1 MTPLMRQR
9 APARTGRPPVRRR
22 VLPASDR
29 GSITLELAIVFPV
42 LLLIVTALIQYA
54 LWFHARSLALAAAQ
68 QGVSVA
74 RAYGSTT
81 AAGRDS
87 ALAFVA
93 DHGADTLLAASATA
107 SRQAAGQVQVVVTG
121 RSLSLLPGMGGIA
134 VSQSAAGPVERFT
147 SAGAP

>member
-1 MTPLMRQR
+1 MGRLMRQR
-9 APARTGRPPVRRR
+9 APARTGRPAVRRR
-22 VLPASDR
+22 APAGDR

-68 QGVSVA
+68 QGVAVA
-74 RAYGSTT
+74 RAYHSTLP
-81 AAGRDS
+81 AGRDS

-93 DHGADTLLAASATA
+93 NHGADTLLTAAATA
-107 SRQAAGQVQVVVTG
+107 SSPAAGQVQVVVTG
-121 RSLSLLPGMGGIA
+121 RSLSVLPGVGGIV